1 MEINATYRAQC
12 DCCTDEFINI
22 PLDFQDLVEG
32 KGDNPDLQLTLDEA
46 KALIVKLC
54 LLVNK

>member
-1 MEINATYRAQC
+1 MNINATYRAKC
-12 DCCTDEFINI
+12 ECCSDEFINV
-22 PLDFQDLVEG
+22 PLDIDDLTPGQD
-32 KGDNPDLQLTLDEA
+32 DNPDLQLSLAEA